1 MMEEAEFKD
10 RQIWVRAFYG
20 FDPEHD
26 GLIGFTLEQNRT
38 TMMDKMRDGDLVLIY
53 GAVDTL
59 TEQDLQR
66 QALGFL
72 EVKLEECR
80 DHERMSP
87 SSIQW
92 RKERGFQDRWN
103 YGIRVTRAWRV
114 TNRVHIK
121 TIAPDSYRG
130 VYRFDRTTRAKLLEP
145 DEHRRALSH
154 HVRQVNVYGEAPIN
168 EIDLETGSLEQ
179 ALKPSKG
186 IPPTSGE
193 RTSNIVD
200 GENHVYL
207 MKFSGGAKFLLGHAG
222 YGEGQALVKVGRSND
237 PARRLT
243 EINAGFPERS
253 IEKWKLANTQSF
265 PDGKIAHQ
273 VEDQI
278 KAGFHESFVSQGG
291 EFFTGDFETMQSRF
305 QKFCISNMPH
315 ILGAPGKARGV
326 K

>member
-1 MMEEAEFKD
+1 MDEAEFKD

-53 GAVDTL
+53 GAVDSL
-59 TEQDLQR
+59 TDQNLQR

-72 EVKLEECR
+72 EVQLEECLDR
-80 DHERMSP
+80 ERMSP

-121 TIAPDSYRG
+121 TIAPESYRG

-154 HVRQVNVYGEAPIN
+154 HVRQVNVYGEEPVN
-168 EIDLETGSLEQ
+168 ESDLETGSLKH
-179 ALKPSKG
+179 ALRPSKG
-186 IPPTSGE
+186 IPPTYGARS
-193 RTSNIVD
+193 SNMND

-207 MKFSGGAKFLLGHAG
+207 MKFSGGAKFLLGHSG
-222 YGEGQALVKVGRSND
+222 YSEGQALVKVGRSND
-237 PARRLT
+237 PARRLS
-243 EINAGFPERS
+243 EINTGFPERS
-253 IEKWKLANTQSF
+253 TAKWSLVNTQKF
-265 PDGKIAHQ
+265 PSGVTAHA
-273 VEDQI
+273 VECDI
-278 KAGFHESFVSQGG
+278 KTAFGAAFNSEGG
-291 EFFTGDFETMQSRF
+291 EFFSGDWDSMQNKF
-305 QKFCISNMPH
+305 QNVCISSIPH
-315 ILGAPGKARGV
+315 ILGAPGKAKGV